1 MDHISTIDAIIDLA
15 RTGQQIEP
23 SEALN
28 ALARVM
34 ADMSPLDK
42 NYEDRMAA
50 LMQVG
55 VTLWNCAV
63 EAGQASAVSL

>member
-23 SEALN
+23 GEALN

-34 ADMSPLDK
+34 ADMSPLEK
-42 NYEDRMAA
+42 NYEARIAA

-55 VTLWNCAV
+55 ATLWNCAI
-63 EAGQASAVSL
+63 EAGQVSTV